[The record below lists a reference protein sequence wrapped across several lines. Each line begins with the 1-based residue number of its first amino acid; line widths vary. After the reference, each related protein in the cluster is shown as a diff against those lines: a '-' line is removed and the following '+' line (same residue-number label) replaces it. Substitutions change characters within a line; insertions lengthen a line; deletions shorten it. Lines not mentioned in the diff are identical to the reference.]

1 MTDSTGDSAQRSH
14 WERWTGETGPF
25 YRACAVFPFDSIVEP
40 TEASDSTRPAV
51 QFTTGVTRLLLRN
64 LPIFVLGT
72 AIIYFA
78 INIARSVFTG
88 DLQLALPAVTF
99 RTLGLGIPGI
109 LIGGLWLYLV
119 YRIVGAT
126 LQSSP
131 LHRSIIF
138 FGTAIPL
145 LIGTAHA
152 TFIAWTN
159 AGSGSEPAITVQAGY
174 FLFVLITGHLVY
186 DGLTLKTENLF
197 AKLGTTSIVTKS
209 EYDDF
214 YQNLTETLGDTLSIG
229 KLTMPRSVA
238 FALTLALIPIL
249 LPVIVTP
256 WASWGE
262 LAYVAY
268 SIVTLFV
275 IAVLY
280 DVFVLVYKFTE
291 LLRRDIL
298 TYQPFHPDDH
308 GGFRDLGRFATR
320 VNTILLVA
328 GGYVAYRFYAEGILN
343 LPSDGLSLSLLGVT
357 WVVLYLGPIVAY
369 VFLVLFWLYHS
380 FWRLHQKMEKG
391 RQQRI
396 EEIQRQAKT
405 DTQQQKR
412 NFTDLEA
419 DAPPWQSLRE
429 APTWPIKRRGLF
441 GILVVDAIPVLITFV

>member
-1 MTDSTGDSAQRSH
+1 MTDTTGDSAQKSH
-14 WERWTGETGPF
+14 WERWTNDPGPF
-25 YRACAVFPFDSIVEP
+25 YRACAVFPFDDISEQ
-40 TEASDSTRPAV
+40 TEASDTTKPEV

-72 AIIYFA
+72 AIIYFT
-78 INIARSVFTG
+78 INIARSVVAG
-88 DLQLALPAVTF
+88 DIQIALPGFTLRA
-99 RTLGLGIPGI
+99 LGLLVPGI

-119 YRIVGAT
+119 YRIVGTA
-126 LQSSP
+126 LQGPP
-131 LHRSIIF
+131 LHRSIVF
-138 FGTAIPL
+138 LATAIPL
-145 LIGTAHA
+145 LIGTVHA
-152 TFIAWTN
+152 TVIAWTN
-159 AGSGSEPAITVQAGY
+159 AGSGSEPATTVQTGY

-186 DGLTLKTENLF
+186 DGLALKTENLF
-197 AKLGTTSIVTKS
+197 AQLGTTSIVTRS

-214 YQNLTETLGDTLSIG
+214 YENLTETLGDTLKIG
-229 KLTMPRSVA
+229 GVTIPRSVA

-256 WASWGE
+256 WAGWGE

-280 DVFVLVYKFTE
+280 DVFILVYKFTE
-291 LLRRDIL
+291 LLQRDIL

-343 LPSDGLSLSLLGVT
+343 LPSDGLSLSLVGVT
-357 WVVLYLGPIVAY
+357 WIVLYLGPIAAY

-380 FWRLHQKMEKG
+380 FWRLHQKMENG

-396 EEIQRQAKT
+396 EEIQRQTKT
-405 DTQQQKR
+405 NTQRQNR
-412 NFTDLEA
+412 DFTDLET
-419 DAPPWQSLRE
+419 DAPPWESLRE

-441 GILVVDAIPVLITFV
+441 GIIVVDAIPVVITLL